1 MKAKIQIKNYPQ
13 RETPMMT
20 QYGNSIRRA
29 SNYTTPLYV
38 LYAMYVQ
45 LAGLSRI
52 GQTGNT
58 AKSRRLTYAGHRWGG
73 GFYLLPDQKGG
84 VVLRKN
90 QRSLITRTGVCAS
103 GVDII

>member
-1 MKAKIQIKNYPQ
+1 MKEIQIKNYPQ
-13 RETPMMT
+13 HETPMMK

-29 SNYTTPLYV
+29 SNFTTPLYV

-52 GQTGNT
+52 GQTGDT

-73 GFYLLPDQKGG
+73 GFYLLPFPTLKRGCRFTDKSIPCNKGRNACILG
-84 VVLRKN
+84 
-90 QRSLITRTGVCAS
+90 
-103 GVDII
+103 